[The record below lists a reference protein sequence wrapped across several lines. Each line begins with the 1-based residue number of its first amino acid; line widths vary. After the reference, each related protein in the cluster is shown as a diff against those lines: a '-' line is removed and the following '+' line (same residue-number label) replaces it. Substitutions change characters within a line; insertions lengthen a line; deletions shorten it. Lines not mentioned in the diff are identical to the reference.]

1 MPEATEH
8 PLPDAALAE
17 LADDRPLVGDDER
30 RRLERDGFVQLRGVL
45 SPDTVAAVAAIVAD
59 VADRS
64 AQREV
69 PLARRGVYQQ
79 AFLQELNLWQRRADI
94 RPLVFSARLGRLAA
108 DLLDA
113 GGVRIY
119 HDQALVK
126 EAGGGRTPWH
136 CDQYYWPV
144 GTDRP
149 LTVWI
154 PLQDTPAEMGP
165 LAFRAGS
172 HRVDLG
178 RELDISDESEARM
191 RRHPRWR
198 ELAVHDEP
206 FAAGDVSFHY
216 GWTFHGAAPNA
227 TGRDRL
233 VMTVIYL
240 PDGTTLTEPTTS
252 GQRFDRQIWLPDAD
266 VGAPIASWLNPLV
279 WSRDGAHTA
288 AEAALP
294 EPGPFLGTFDLP

>member
-45 SPDTVAAVAAIVAD
+45 SPDAVAAVAAIVAD

-198 ELAVHDEP
+198 ELA
-206 FAAGDVSFHY
+206 
-216 GWTFHGAAPNA
+216 PNA

-279 WSRDGAHTA
+279 WSRDGAPTA